1 MNLLD
6 GLAMAALVS
15 AAVPAGMFAGNVWP
29 FRRPKRAEG
38 QCPAVSVLIPARNE
52 ELSIEAAVQSA
63 LAAEG
68 VALEVVVLDDGSTDR
83 TAELVLALAAG
94 DERARLEAAPKLP
107 AGWNGKQHACWVL
120 ASRAK
125 YDLLCFLDADVRLG
139 PQALLR
145 MASELSWQYSR
156 DRTMG
161 LVSGFPRQ
169 ETGTVLEWLLLPL
182 IHFVLLGFLPM
193 AGERWSRK
201 AGFAAGCGQFMIVRR
216 DAYFAAG
223 GHGAIRTTMHDGL
236 LLPQLFRRMGF
247 KTRVY
252 DLSRDA
258 VCRMYRS
265 AGEVWRGLG
274 KNATEGMAAPGR
286 IGVFTVLLLA
296 GQVLPLPLLVW
307 AWVAGDGVALE
318 RAGIALAL
326 GLGMRVVS
334 AWRYGQSWGGVV
346 AHPVGVLVTLVLQWW
361 SLGRKLAG
369 RQATWK
375 QREYPVG

>member
-1 MNLLD
+1 M
-6 GLAMAALVS
+6 
-15 AAVPAGMFAGNVWP
+15 
-29 FRRPKRAEG
+29 
-38 QCPAVSVLIPARNE
+38 
-52 ELSIEAAVQSA
+52 
-63 LAAEG
+63 
-68 VALEVVVLDDGSTDR
+68 
-83 TAELVLALAAG
+83 
-94 DERARLEAAPKLP
+94 
-107 AGWNGKQHACWVL
+107 
-120 ASRAK
+120 
-125 YDLLCFLDADVRLG
+125 RLG

-201 AGFAAGCGQFMIVRR
+201 AGFAAGCGPFMIVRR